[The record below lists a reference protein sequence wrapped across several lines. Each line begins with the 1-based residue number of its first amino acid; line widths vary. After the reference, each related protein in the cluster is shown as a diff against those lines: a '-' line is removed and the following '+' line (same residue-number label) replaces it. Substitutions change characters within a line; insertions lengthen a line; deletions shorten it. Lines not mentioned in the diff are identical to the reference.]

1 VTLVDRLLKVALLG
15 SEWVMWLL
23 LVLSVASIGSII
35 ERWWFFRKHTSGDEL
50 GDELGGLLEKG
61 DAAGVEKLLATHGS
75 IEASVLARAI
85 RWVDGGAES
94 LSDSIQSEITKKRK
108 ELERGLTFLG
118 TIGNNAPFVGL
129 FGTVIGV
136 IIAFHQLQAGQ
147 DKAAMGNVMAGIAEA
162 LVATGV
168 GIFVAIPAV
177 VAYNVFQKKVGDVEA
192 NVEAIS
198 KQLTSLLKAA
208 EHARARGASASSSEP
223 KPKREV
229 FRRETTVG
237 ETPTATLTTQNG
249 DDPHAEISLSR
260 LGIATESIWDGVE

>member
-1 VTLVDRLLKVALLG
+1 MTLVDRLLKVALLG

-23 LVLSVASIGSII
+23 LLLSVVSIGSVI

-50 GDELGGLLEKG
+50 GDELCGLLEKG

-85 RWVDGGAES
+85 RWVDGGADS
-94 LSDSIQSEITKKRK
+94 LADSIQSEITKKRK

-118 TIGNNAPFVGL
+118 TLGNNAPFIGL

-168 GIFVAIPAV
+168 GLFVAIPAV
-177 VAYNVFQKKVGDVEA
+177 VAYNIFQKKVGDVEA

-208 EHARARGASASSSEP
+208 EHARSR
-223 KPKREV
+223 
-229 FRRETTVG
+229 G
-237 ETPTATLTTQNG
+237 ETPGGERKPQVFHREPTGEAAPTATSTTAHNG
-249 DDPHAEISLSR
+249 EDATAEISLSR
-260 LGIATESIWDGVE
+260 LGIAAESIWDGVE

>member
-1 VTLVDRLLKVALLG
+1 MTLVDRLLKVALLG

-50 GDELGGLLEKG
+50 GDELGGLLENG
-61 DAAGVEKLLATHGS
+61 DAPGVERLLATHGS

-85 RWVDGGAES
+85 RWVDGGADS
-94 LSDSIQSEITKKRK
+94 LADSIQSEVTKKRK

-118 TIGNNAPFVGL
+118 TIGNNAPFIGL

-136 IIAFHQLQAGQ
+136 IIAFHQLQGGQ

-208 EHARARGASASSSEP
+208 EHARAHGVRAAVAEP
-223 KPKREV
+223 TPEL
-229 FRRETTVG
+229 FRREVSEVEETPVTTV
-237 ETPTATLTTQNG
+237 TAAQNG
-249 DDPHAEISLSR
+249 EVASADIGVGR
-260 LGIATESIWDGVE
+260 LGLAESIWDGVE

>member
-1 VTLVDRLLKVALLG
+1 LLKVALLG

-23 LVLSVASIGSII
+23 LLLSVASIGSVI

-50 GDELGGLLEKG
+50 GDELCALLEKG
-61 DAAGVEKLLATHGS
+61 DAPAAEQLLATHGS

-85 RWVDGGAES
+85 RWVDGGADS
-94 LSDSIQSEITKKRK
+94 LADSIQAEITKKRK

-118 TIGNNAPFVGL
+118 TLGNNAPFIGL

-168 GIFVAIPAV
+168 GLFVAIPAV
-177 VAYNVFQKKVGDVEA
+177 VAYNIFQKKVGDVEA

-208 EHARARGASASSSEP
+208 EHARSRGTPGGDEP
-223 KPKREV
+223 KAKLYERAP
-229 FRRETTVG
+229 TVE
-237 ETPTATLTTQNG
+237 ETPTTTVTTAHNGEDAT
-249 DDPHAEISLSR
+249 AEISLGR
-260 LGIATESIWDGVE
+260 LGIADSLWDGVE